1 MIVPAFRAVR
11 RRMYDLK
18 LWPNVEADGSDEN
31 RTPGK
36 ITGADERLRE
46 SARLNKVL
54 KHFEEGHVTR
64 SDWLDRLTMTQ
75 VLNIKEQEKR
85 DSEAM
90 YLMIEFPQIVDE
102 DIEYLVVYY
111 EAVGTCAT
119 FQTSCKLINI
129 GLCFNHQGGDETD
142 RTKYLAD
149 IVTVPDPEMGLV

>member
-1 MIVPAFRAVR
+1 
-11 RRMYDLK
+11 MYDLK
-18 LWPNVEADGSDEN
+18 LWPNVVADGSDEN
-31 RTPGK
+31 TTPGK
-36 ITGADERLRE
+36 ITGDDEGLRE

-111 EAVGTCAT
+111 EAVKDLCGRAM
-119 FQTSCKLINI
+119 FQSSYQLW
-129 GLCFNHQGGDETD
+129 FNYQGGDETD

-149 IVTVPDPEMGLV
+149 IVTVPDPEMGLVWTKTSQCLFCMNA